1 MTSSGQTAHDPV
13 TAEESGSLRSVPTE
27 FPFLSNEGLESIHQ
41 VSSHNQYGEE
51 ETINI
56 VDELPLTIKVD
67 GEELVTLM
75 TLGTHPERL
84 VLGYLRNQTLFE
96 SPEQIKSYRSRKTCG
111 V

>member
-1 MTSSGQTAHDPV
+1 MKQSPQS
-13 TAEESGSLRSVPTE
+13 TAELPDSLESRNLRGVPTE

-41 VSSHNQYGEE
+41 VRSHNQFGEE
-51 ETINI
+51 HTINI

-84 VLGYLRNQTLFE
+84 KDLNH
-96 SPEQIKSYRSRKTCG
+96 SYF
-111 V
+111 